1 LRKCLSLCIVTLI
14 TTSAAG
20 SGVLEV
26 CPNCPL
32 RTLEQALPRAKPG
45 DTILLAPG
53 HYPKTHV
60 VITVPVTIL
69 GTGRP
74 VLDGGSQGT
83 IITVQCGNVHLHG
96 MKFANTG
103 YSSLEEYAAIKLEN
117 APGCTIGDIE
127 TENCAFGIACY
138 HSPGTTI
145 ENATCRGTGAVES
158 LSGNGVHLWKSPGCS
173 IERCTVSNHRD
184 GLYFEFSSGCRIEG
198 NESSYN
204 MRYGLHF
211 MFSDSN
217 IYRGNVFHH
226 NGAGVA
232 VMYSRFV
239 RMESNAFRD
248 NWGPSSYGLLL
259 KDISGSIVCG
269 NVFEQNTAGIYME
282 GSDNT
287 SVVSNTFRSNG
298 WALKLFGSSVGV
310 HLAKNTFI
318 ANTFDVLSNASQSS
332 VVCRENYWDHYRG
345 YDLDRDGY
353 GDTPYRPVS
362 LFSILIERVP
372 TAILLL
378 RSFIVELLAYMER
391 AIPSM
396 IPPTIED
403 GRPRM
408 KPYPSAAHAT
418 MPGIN
423 SRRPQRCDD
432 IN

>member
-1 LRKCLSLCIVTLI
+1 LRKRLSLCIVTLV
-14 TTSAAG
+14 TTSAAV

-26 CPNCPL
+26 CPTCPL
-32 RTLEQALPRAKPG
+32 RTLEQALARATSG
-45 DTILLAPG
+45 DTIVMGPG
-53 HYPKTHV
+53 QYPKTHA

-69 GTGRP
+69 GKGWP
-74 VLDGGSQGT
+74 LLDGRSRGT
-83 IITVQCGNVHLHG
+83 IITVRCGNVHLRG
-96 MKFANTG
+96 IKFANTG
-103 YSSLEEYAAIKLEN
+103 YSSLEEYAAIRLEN
-117 APGCTIGDIE
+117 APGCTIRDVK

-138 HSPGTTI
+138 HSPGSII

-158 LSGNGVHLWKSPGCS
+158 LSGNGVHLWKSPGCR
-173 IERCTVSNHRD
+173 IERCSVSYHRD

-198 NESSYN
+198 NESSHN

-217 IYRGNVFHH
+217 IYRSNAFHH

-232 VMYSRFV
+232 VMYSRYV
-239 RMESNAFRD
+239 QMENNAFSD

-269 NVFEQNTAGIYME
+269 NVFEQNTVGIYME

-298 WALKLFGSSVGV
+298 WALKILGSSVGV
-310 HLAKNTFI
+310 LLARNTFT
-318 ANTFDVLSNASQSS
+318 ANTFDVLSNATRSS
-332 VVCRENYWDHYRG
+332 VRCWENYWDHYRG

-353 GDTPYRPVS
+353 GDVPYRPVS

-372 TAILLL
+372 SAILLL
-378 RSFIVELLAYMER
+378 RSFIVELLTYMER
-391 AIPSM
+391 AIPSI

-403 GRPRM
+403 ERPQM
-408 KPYPSAAHAT
+408 KAPSPMVQVT
-418 MPGIN
+418 MPELN
-423 SRRPQRCDD
+423 CRRSHREQ
-432 IN
+432 